1 MCPTEDKKRDTHT
14 QLCTGVC
21 HTYPQRIMSITKAEI
36 THRNILY
43 KFSHL
48 KHIYPVHLMPK
59 CVPWAGSQRERRE
72 RERQRKKKNYLN
84 IDVCPLS
91 TVGLAWNVQPGL
103 PAAAAAVSLCARRA
117 CKFVQLDAKTSTWNA
132 GRTNGHTLVHQF
144 VATCGI
150 FFFNF
155 ILFFCI
161 QSQRGSAKRA
171 VCEFWFIRQ
180 WQRHLYMQLLL
191 YFRLGPTLNLQ
202 FSSFLS
208 HEKCKCVLASK

>member
-1 MCPTEDKKRDTHT
+1 MCLE
-14 QLCTGVC
+14 QAA
-21 HTYPQRIMSITKAEI
+21 SE
-36 THRNILY
+36 N
-43 KFSHL
+43 
-48 KHIYPVHLMPK
+48 
-59 CVPWAGSQRERRE
+59 EE
-72 RERQRKKKNYLN
+72 RETKKEKNYLN
-84 IDVCPLS
+84 IDVWPLS

-103 PAAAAAVSLCARRA
+103 PAAAVAVSLCARRA
-117 CKFVQLDAKTSTWNA
+117 CKFVQLDAKTNTWNA
-132 GRTNGHTLVHQF
+132 GRTNGHQF

-161 QSQRGSAKRA
+161 QSQRGSTKKA

>member
-59 CVPWAGSQRERRE
+59 CVPWAGSQQERSERE
-72 RERQRKKKNYLN
+72 RETKKEKNYLN
-84 IDVCPLS
+84 IDVWPLS

-103 PAAAAAVSLCARRA
+103 PAAAVAVSLCARRA
-117 CKFVQLDAKTSTWNA
+117 CKFVQLDAKTNTWNA

-150 FFFNF
+150 FFLISFYSFAYNRNAARPREPCANF
-155 ILFFCI
+155 DLFDNDNGIYIC
-161 QSQRGSAKRA
+161 S
-171 VCEFWFIRQ
+171 CCFI
-180 WQRHLYMQLLL
+180 
-191 YFRLGPTLNLQ
+191 F
-202 FSSFLS
+202 
-208 HEKCKCVLASK
+208 A

>member
-21 HTYPQRIMSITKAEI
+21 HTYPQRIMFITKAEI

-72 RERQRKKKNYLN
+72 RETKKEKNYLN

-103 PAAAAAVSLCARRA
+103 PAAAVAVSLCARRA
-117 CKFVQLDAKTSTWNA
+117 CKFVQLDAKTNTWNA

-150 FFFNF
+150 FFKFHF
-155 ILFFCI
+155 ILLHTI
-161 QSQRGSAKRA
+161 AT
-171 VCEFWFIRQ
+171 
-180 WQRHLYMQLLL
+180 
-191 YFRLGPTLNLQ
+191 RLGQESRVRILIYSTMTTAFIYAVAAL
-202 FSSFLS
+202 FSLRAHIKFAVFLFSFTW
-208 HEKCKCVLASK
+208 EM